1 MSSSSVI
8 VKGIGKRFVVNELRH
23 RSTLSERVGRLL
35 ARPFN
40 RRPAAADDEGSV
52 LPDAIWALR
61 DVSFD
66 VEPGK
71 VLGVIG
77 RNGSGKSTLLKILAR
92 ITTPTEGSAVL
103 SGRVGALLE
112 VGTGFHPDL
121 SGREN
126 ILLNGT
132 ILGMT
137 PREVR
142 SREAAIIDFSEVED
156 FIDTPV
162 KHYSSGMFMRLAFA
176 VAAHLEA
183 EIMLVDEVL
192 AVGDAEFQEK
202 CKAKIRAIAQSGRTV
217 LFTSH
222 NMVAVKRLCH
232 ACIILDHG
240 RLVHLGDTNEGVRLY
255 RQMSGVSATEDS
267 EASSGETL
275 PPAVSAE
282 RDA

>member
-1 MSSSSVI
+1 MTAAI
-8 VKGIGKRFVVNELRH
+8 TIIDLGKQYIVNELRH
-23 RSTLSERVGRLL
+23 RRRLSVRFANVFTSLIPSGMHSMPE
-35 ARPFN
+35 P
-40 RRPAAADDEGSV
+40 E
-52 LPDAIWALR
+52 LPDSIWALR
-61 DVSFD
+61 NISFS
-66 VEPGK
+66 VEPGQ

-77 RNGSGKSTLLKILAR
+77 RNGSGKSTLMKVLAR
-92 ITTPTEGSAVL
+92 ITAPTEGRAEL

-132 ILGMT
+132 IIGMT
-137 PREVR
+137 PREIR
-142 SREAAIIDFSEVED
+142 ACESDIIEFSEVGQ

-192 AVGDAEFQEK
+192 AVGDASFQEK
-202 CKAKIRAIAQSGRTV
+202 CKARIKEIAKSGRTV

-222 NMVAVKRLCH
+222 DMKAIRALCQQTVVLNQGRVAH
-232 ACIILDHG
+232 I
-240 RLVHLGDTNEGVRLY
+240 GDVEAGIKKYEQLSG
-255 RQMSGVSATEDS
+255 MSV
-267 EASSGETL
+267 
-275 PPAVSAE
+275 
-282 RDA
+282 